1 MNINEFAYH
10 FLLKGFLYFKRR
22 NYSICQSYS
31 GGPRYY
37 INAKLDE
44 FWREYVKMDP
54 NTRYFYEII
63 PADTPCRLH
72 FDLEFEK
79 TGKNEHV
86 KPEVKLGFLTKSEY
100 IVTKDEIVWKKISR
114 LVIRYSRSE
123 KFSSERN
130 MERLFEIWRHEF
142 QSLKK
147 FSVFHALQSVPS

>member
-10 FLLKGFLYFKRR
+10 FSLKGFLYFKRR

-86 KPEVKLGFLTKSEY
+86 KPEVKLDFLTKSEY
-100 IVTKDEIVWKKISR
+100 IVTKDEIVWER
-114 LVIRYSRSE
+114 ME
-123 KFSSERN
+123 K
-130 MERLFEIWRHEF
+130 EIASGN
-142 QSLKK
+142 Q
-147 FSVFHALQSVPS
+147 VFTV